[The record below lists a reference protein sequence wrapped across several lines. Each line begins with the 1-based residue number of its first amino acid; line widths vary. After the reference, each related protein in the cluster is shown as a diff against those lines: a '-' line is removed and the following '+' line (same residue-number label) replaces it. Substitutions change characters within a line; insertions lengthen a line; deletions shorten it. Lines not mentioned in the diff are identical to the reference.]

1 MRLIAAVTCAVISV
15 ASGNQLTAEDMRAD
29 QLFPATTIGF
39 VEIQSPPALMNAILD
54 HPLSNWVQGLNEF
67 SAATKTEGYRSFLTG
82 RKFFEVQIGAEYRPA
97 IEALT
102 EHGISLGFDSKA
114 GGAALLVRGR
124 DAATMENFRAKILEL
139 TRLNK
144 NIKQPEPYREIP
156 IYKLQEGG
164 GAVVNDWFVIT
175 NNGDLGKLLIDR
187 ILDGQTPAGSALADS
202 QTYQRYQSNH
212 SAAVGQVRAFAD
224 LQAIRDAG
232 HHNKVFTGKTDNP
245 LAELLLG
252 GLQSVI
258 QKTDYLGASLQIEP
272 TSAELRLN
280 APFQA
285 DWIPEERIW
294 FFGDNATGRAP
305 TLPVVPETLLTFAT
319 YRDVSQMWLRA
330 GDLFDERM
338 NDQLA
343 EADSNLSTIFAGRDF
358 GEDILGSL
366 QPELGVVVARQLF
379 DVKAPVPAIKLPSFA
394 FVGRLRDPDT
404 MKSELRRTFQSA
416 IGFFNIVGAQNGQ
429 PQLEM
434 DMQKSETLDLITS
447 RYVPDKSLES
457 STAAPLI
464 YNFSPSV
471 AFAGDR
477 FVLASTAQLA
487 EKLATAP
494 DADEQTTA
502 NTQMS
507 LNAAVT
513 GDVLNDNRDQLVS
526 QNMLEEGKSR
536 EEAEAAIN
544 LLIKTVQRFTR
555 ADLTLENAENSI
567 GVRLLLQ
574 TDKTTP

>member
-15 ASGNQLTAEDMRAD
+15 ASVNRLMADDIRAD
-29 QLFPATTIGF
+29 QLFPETTIGF
-39 VEIQSPPALMNAILD
+39 VEIQSPPELIKAILD
-54 HPLSNWVQGLNEF
+54 HPLSNWVQGLKEF
-67 SAATKTEGYRSFLTG
+67 SAATKTEAYRSFLTG

-102 EHGISLGFDSKA
+102 EHGMALGLDSRTS
-114 GGAALLVRGR
+114 GAALLVRGR
-124 DAATMENFRAKILEL
+124 DVTTMENFRAKILEL

-144 NIKQPEPYREIP
+144 NSKQPEPYREIP

-164 GAVVNDWFVIT
+164 GAVVNDWFVVT

-187 ILDGQTPAGSALADS
+187 ILDGNTPTGAALADS
-202 QTYQRYQSNH
+202 HAYQRYQSDN
-212 SAAVGQVRAFAD
+212 SATVGQVRAFAD
-224 LQAIRDAG
+224 LQAIREAG
-232 HHNKVFTGKTDNP
+232 HNDKVFTGKADNP

-258 QKTDYLGASLQIEP
+258 QKADYLAATLQIER
-272 TSAELRLN
+272 TSAELRVN

-285 DWIPEERIW
+285 DWIPEERSW

-305 TLPVVPETLLTFAT
+305 ALPVVPETLLTFAT

-366 QPELGVVVARQLF
+366 RPELGFVVARQSF
-379 DVKAPVPAIKLPSFA
+379 DMKAPVPTIKLPAFA

-404 MKSELRRTFQSA
+404 MRSELRRTFQSA

-434 DMQKSETLDLITS
+434 DMQKSEALDLITS
-447 RYVPDKSLES
+447 RYVPDKSLVS
-457 STAAPLI
+457 STSAPLI

-471 AFAGDR
+471 AFAEDR

-494 DADEQTTA
+494 DADDQSNV
-502 NTQMS
+502 NTQIS
-507 LNAAVT
+507 LNAAVA
-513 GDVLNDNRDQLVS
+513 GAVLTDNRDQLIS

-544 LLIKTVQRFTR
+544 LLIQTVQRFRR
-555 ADLTLENAENSI
+555 ADLTLENADNSM
-567 GVRLLLQ
+567 GVRLLLRADETAQ
-574 TDKTTP
+574 

>member
-1 MRLIAAVTCAVISV
+1 MRLIAAVTCAVISL
-15 ASGNQLTAEDMRAD
+15 AGADLLTAEDIRAD
-29 QLFPATTIGF
+29 RLFPETTIGY
-39 VEIQSPPALMNAILD
+39 VEIPSPPELINTILD
-54 HPLSNWVQGLNEF
+54 HPLSKWIQGLKEF
-67 SAATKTEGYRSFLTG
+67 SAATKTEAYRSFLTG

-97 IEALT
+97 IEGLT
-102 EHGISLGFDSKA
+102 EHGIALGFDSRTR
-114 GGAALLVRGR
+114 GAALLVRGR

-144 NIKQPEPYREIP
+144 NVKQPDPYREIP
-156 IYKLQEGG
+156 IYKLQDGG
-164 GAVVNDWFVIT
+164 GAVVNDWFVVT

-187 ILDGQTPAGSALADS
+187 ILDGQTPTGAALADS
-202 QTYQRYQSNH
+202 QTYQRYQSDH
-212 SAAVGQVRAFAD
+212 SAAVGQFRAFAD

-232 HHNKVFTGKTDNP
+232 RNDRIFTGKTDNP
-245 LAELLLG
+245 IAELLLG

-258 QKTDYLGASLQIEP
+258 RKADYLAASLQIEP

-285 DWIPEERIW
+285 DWIPEERSW
-294 FFGDNATGRAP
+294 FFGDSATGRAP
-305 TLPVVPETLLTFAT
+305 ALPAVPETLLTFAT
-319 YRDVSQMWLRA
+319 YRNLSQMWLRA

-366 QPELGVVVARQLF
+366 RPEFGVVVTRQSF
-379 DVKAPVPAIKLPSFA
+379 DENAPVPTIKLPAFA
-394 FVGRLRDPDT
+394 FVGRLRDPEI
-404 MKSELRRTFQSA
+404 MKPELRRTFQSA

-434 DMQKSETLDLITS
+434 DMRKSETLDLVTS
-447 RYVPDKSLES
+447 RYVPDKSQAGS
-457 STAAPLI
+457 SAAPLI
-464 YNFSPSV
+464 FNFSPSV

-494 DADEQTTA
+494 NADDLTNV

-507 LNAAVT
+507 LDADVA
-513 GDVLNDNRDQLVS
+513 GAVLNDNRDQLVS
-526 QNMLEEGKSR
+526 QNMLEDGKSR
-536 EEAEAAIN
+536 EEAEAAID
-544 LLIKTVQRFTR
+544 LLIQTVQRFTR
-555 ADLTLENAENSI
+555 ANVMLENPEGSI
-567 GVRLLLQ
+567 GVRFLLRADE
-574 TDKTTP
+574 TVP